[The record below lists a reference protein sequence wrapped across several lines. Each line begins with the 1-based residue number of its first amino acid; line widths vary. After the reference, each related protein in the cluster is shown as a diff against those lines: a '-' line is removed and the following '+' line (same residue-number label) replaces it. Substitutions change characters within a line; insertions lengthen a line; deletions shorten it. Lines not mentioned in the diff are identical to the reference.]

1 MPMPVA
7 RRQIIE
13 LPAKSEMS
21 GMDAQG
27 SGGTAVSLSAS
38 RHLFLLSSVLLL
50 GSLFIACSSEK
61 AKPAPPPPAVSV
73 MKVVQKDVQITQEW
87 VGTMVGNIDAD
98 IRPKVDGFLV
108 SRLYT
113 EGSYVTKGQAMF
125 QLDPRQTQASVEQ
138 AQGQLERAR
147 AALAQAQ
154 IDVKRY
160 TPLVAEKAVSQA
172 ELDKAKSMERA
183 STAEVAA
190 AQAVLDNAK
199 LNLGWSKVTCPIS
212 GIAGVA
218 KVGVGDL
225 MTPNTVMTTVSAV
238 DPIYVDFSI
247 SEQDYLRFI
256 REKSGRAAGRNL
268 VLTLGDSSVFPHSG
282 RALLVNRE
290 MDSHTG
296 TIQIRAEFSN
306 PGNVLRPGQYA
317 RVRAVTEERKD
328 ALLVP
333 QRAISEV
340 QGIYQVGVVS
350 SDNKVEIRAVKPGPQ
365 FGDMWVIDSGLR
377 PGDRVVVDGLQ
388 RIRDGMTV
396 APTAFKDTQADAVQG
411 GE

>member
-1 MPMPVA
+1 
-7 RRQIIE
+7 
-13 LPAKSEMS
+13 
-21 GMDAQG
+21 
-27 SGGTAVSLSAS
+27 VSLRANHRRILLSGF
-38 RHLFLLSSVLLL
+38 LLLSSN
-50 GSLFIACSSEK
+50 FCIACSTEK
-61 AKPAPPPPAVSV
+61 AKTAPAPPAVTV
-73 MKVVQKDVQITQEW
+73 VAVVQKDVPITREW

-98 IRPKVDGFLV
+98 IRPKVEGFLV
-108 SRLYT
+108 KRRYT
-113 EGSYVTKGQAMF
+113 EGSYVKKGQAMF

-147 AALAQAQ
+147 AALAQSQ

-172 ELDKAKSMERA
+172 ELDKARSMERA
-183 STAEVAA
+183 ATAEVAA

-199 LNLGWSKVTCPIS
+199 LNLGWATVSSPIS

-247 SEQDYLRFI
+247 SEQDYLRFT
-256 REKSGRAAGRNL
+256 REKSGRAAGSNL
-268 VLTLGDSSVFPHSG
+268 VLTLGDGSIFKHSG
-282 RALLVNRE
+282 KALLVNRQ

-296 TIQIRAEFSN
+296 TIQIRAEFPN

-328 ALLVP
+328 AFLIP

-340 QGIYQVGVVS
+340 QGIYQVGVVG
-350 SDNKVEIRAVKPGPQ
+350 SDNKVEIRSVKPGPQ
-365 FGDMWVIDSGLR
+365 FGDMWVIESGLK
-377 PGDRVVVDGLQ
+377 PGDKVVVDGLQ

-396 APTAFKDTQADAVQG
+396 APTPFKDTQADAVKG

>member
-1 MPMPVA
+1 MSLRA
-7 RRQIIE
+7 NHRRI
-13 LPAKSEMS
+13 LLS
-21 GMDAQG
+21 GF
-27 SGGTAVSLSAS
+27 L
-38 RHLFLLSSVLLL
+38 LLSSN
-50 GSLFIACSSEK
+50 FCIACSTEK
-61 AKPAPPPPAVSV
+61 AKTAPAPPAVTV
-73 MKVVQKDVQITQEW
+73 VAVVQKDVPITREW

-98 IRPKVDGFLV
+98 IRPKVEGFLV
-108 SRLYT
+108 KRRYT
-113 EGSYVTKGQAMF
+113 EGSYVNKGQAMF

-147 AALAQAQ
+147 AALAQSQ

-172 ELDKAKSMERA
+172 ELDKARSMERA
-183 STAEVAA
+183 ATAEVAA

-199 LNLGWSKVTCPIS
+199 LNLGWATVSSPIS

-247 SEQDYLRFI
+247 SEQDYLRFT
-256 REKSGRAAGRNL
+256 REKSGRAAGSNL
-268 VLTLGDSSVFPHSG
+268 VLTLGDGSIFKHSG
-282 RALLVNRE
+282 KALLVNRQ

-296 TIQIRAEFSN
+296 TIQVRAEFPN

-328 ALLVP
+328 AFLIP

-340 QGIYQVGVVS
+340 QGIYQVGVVG
-350 SDNKVEIRAVKPGPQ
+350 SDNKVEIRSVKPGPQ
-365 FGDMWVIDSGLR
+365 FGDMWVIESGLK
-377 PGDRVVVDGLQ
+377 PGDKVVVDGLQ

-396 APTAFKDTQADAVQG
+396 APTPFKDTQADAVKG